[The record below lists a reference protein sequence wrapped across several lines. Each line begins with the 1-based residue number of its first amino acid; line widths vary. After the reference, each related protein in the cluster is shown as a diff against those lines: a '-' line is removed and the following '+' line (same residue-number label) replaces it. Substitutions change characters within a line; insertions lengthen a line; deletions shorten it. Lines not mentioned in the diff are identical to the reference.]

1 MEMFI
6 LNLLIAIGLVWL
18 GAYGTSYLIAG
29 YILSNSEADIL
40 AKIREIKKEAE
51 DTVNDYRNA

>member
-1 MEMFI
+1 MEMFV

-18 GAYGTSYLIAG
+18 GAYGTAYLIAG
-29 YILSNSEADIL
+29 YILSNSEIDIL

-51 DTVNDYRNA
+51 DIVNDYRNA

>member
-6 LNLLIAIGLVWL
+6 LNLLIAIDLVWL
-18 GAYGTSYLIAG
+18 GAHGTAYLIAG

-40 AKIREIKKEAE
+40 AKIREMKKEAE
-51 DTVNDYRNA
+51 DALNDN

>member
-18 GAYGTSYLIAG
+18 GVYGAAYLIAG
-29 YILSNSEADIL
+29 YILSNSETDIL
-40 AKIREIKKEAE
+40 ATIREIKKEAE
-51 DTVNDYRNA
+51 ETANDY